1 MKKKIICSLMLVVAL
16 LMCGCG
22 GSLVVKGNEL
32 ANTINAS
39 ADGVKEGAANASLKI
54 NEGQV
59 LKINAE
65 VKKGVYEVIFVKNS
79 NDNNVPL
86 EIKDI
91 KDEDIALKFEVDKNE
106 TMTKEIPA
114 GEYQVWITAKDK
126 ATGNIEITL
135 ENK

>member
-114 GEYQVWITAKDK
+114 GEYQVWIKAKDK
-126 ATGNIEITL
+126 ATGNIDITL